1 MEKVTRV
8 FHKERGGLEVVLKR
22 KNYITFGETHCWK
35 SHQTNWK
42 YTNIVVLKKKNN
54 MFQCWTW
61 LIQEINMQLNFFEK
75 IIKKKI
81 QAIAKMLHNVNTPQ
95 CVKRIIT
102 YSLISKDLSK
112 YEQVKIIK
120 HWYFDL
126 TLRFCLHK

>member
-1 MEKVTRV
+1 
-8 FHKERGGLEVVLKR
+8 
-22 KNYITFGETHCWK
+22 
-35 SHQTNWK
+35 
-42 YTNIVVLKKKNN
+42 
-54 MFQCWTW
+54 
-61 LIQEINMQLNFFEK
+61 MQLNFFEK

-120 HWYFDL
+120 H
-126 TLRFCLHK
+126 